1 MRVSIH
7 GHYLKTRLSKITQ
20 KLMHTQ
26 FTKKTY
32 SIAHFG
38 KKISIG
44 EMHMKK
50 IILNYILI
58 TIYNR
63 LL

>member
-1 MRVSIH
+1 
-7 GHYLKTRLSKITQ
+7 
-20 KLMHTQ
+20 MHTQ

-58 TIYNR
+58 TIYTR